1 MDNTYYVDVIIYGIV
16 ILKQI
21 VFDNGF
27 LSSIAS
33 PVKFR
38 NQFIGGVFATF
49 ASGCTKKSTCFWKV
63 YIKKSKTF
71 SLILV
76 IYTCDIVQRMS

>member
-27 LSSIAS
+27 LSSIA
-33 PVKFR
+33 
-38 NQFIGGVFATF
+38 
-49 ASGCTKKSTCFWKV
+49 
-63 YIKKSKTF
+63 YIPCQ
-71 SLILV
+71 V
-76 IYTCDIVQRMS
+76 